1 MSFPFVQP
9 YFGLG
14 NSLQTAQ
21 AGGAG
26 GIGGWVE
33 LGRTTFGGGGKSY
46 SVDSLPDKRYY
57 MILVNNFQSAQTEG
71 DCWRVNSDSG
81 SNYSGRSS
89 LNGASDT
96 TFTSKTKTGFFGFHP
111 YSQPS
116 FAVSHYA
123 NLSSKEKLGIT
134 HAVGHGSNV
143 SGAGNAPDR
152 GETIQKWAN
161 TSNSIDEF
169 QQFNAWNNYDSGSE
183 MVVLGWDPDD
193 THTTNF
199 WEELASI
206 DTTTSSD
213 MDTGTFTAKK
223 YLWVQLFVEASGGI
237 IYDARFN
244 GDSGSNYAYRKSTN
258 GGADGTTTSDSVMFS
273 NHGFG
278 SHPHY
283 ENWFIINNASNEKL
297 VIGNSMSQG
306 SAGAGNAPN
315 RQERAGKWANTSDQI
330 TQITINNGGIS
341 TRYVCK
347 VWGSD

>member
-1 MSFPFVQP
+1 M
-9 YFGLG
+9 GLG

-33 LGRTTFGGGGKSY
+33 LARTTLGSTNAAID
-46 SVDSLPDKRYY
+46 VTSLPDKRYY
-57 MILVNNFQSAQTEG
+57 MLLTDIRKSA
-71 DCWRVNSDSG
+71 SLG
-81 SNYSGRSS
+81 SKLGINGLTSTTYCQRKS
-89 LNGASDT
+89 LNGAADGTDVSQANWFDLTATNANPGFNILYCANKSD
-96 TFTSKTKTGFFGFHP
+96 
-111 YSQPS
+111 
-116 FAVSHYA
+116 
-123 NLSSKEKLGIT
+123 KEKLVNGWRVDQST
-134 HAVGHGSNV
+134 A
-143 SGAGNAPDR
+143 GAGTAPTR
-152 GETIQKWAN
+152 GELAYKNSTTSATIDQFTVSST
-161 TSNSIDEF
+161 TSTY
-169 QQFNAWNNYDSGSE
+169 ASGSE
-183 MVVLGWDPDD
+183 LVVLGWDPADE
-193 THTTNF
+193 HTTNF
-199 WEELASI
+199 WEELASV

-278 SHPHY
+278 SHPHF

-297 VIGNSMSQG
+297 VIVNSMSQG

-315 RQERAGKWANTSDQI
+315 RQEKVGKWANTSDQI

-341 TRYVCK
+341 SHYVCK